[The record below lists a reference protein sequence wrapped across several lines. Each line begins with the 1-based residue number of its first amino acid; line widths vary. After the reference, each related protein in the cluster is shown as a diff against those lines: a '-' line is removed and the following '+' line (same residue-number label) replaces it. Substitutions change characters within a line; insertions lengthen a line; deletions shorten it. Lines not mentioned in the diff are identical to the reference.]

1 MWTGEN
7 AVVYLKEHLT
17 VEWTTDEYNRVAK
30 KHKITLG
37 GRQLDN
43 HRRFSFD
50 SGEKPSSI
58 HLDSSSKQNEGINR
72 FNNRFE

>member
-7 AVVYLKEHLT
+7 AVLYLKEHLA

-43 HRRFSFD
+43 HRRYALQRGVIERVRQGVYKFVAQK
-50 SGEKPSSI
+50 E
-58 HLDSSSKQNEGINR
+58 
-72 FNNRFE
+72 